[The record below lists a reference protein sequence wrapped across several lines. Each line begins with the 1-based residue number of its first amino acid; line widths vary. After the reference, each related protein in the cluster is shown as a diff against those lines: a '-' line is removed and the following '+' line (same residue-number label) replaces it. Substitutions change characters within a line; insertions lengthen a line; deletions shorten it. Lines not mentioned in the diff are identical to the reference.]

1 MASSQRYIFF
11 TFCIDKF
18 FAGCYTKHIKTK
30 GSVQEAKRTAPFTLY
45 ENKILCTIRYHG
57 NGVICGYK
65 PRVTP
70 RFILRSEINMKT
82 LRKFAVLA
90 LLALTVSLTSC
101 GGSEDTDDS
110 QSAASPQ
117 AEQTATAAETVKV
130 GILHS
135 QSGTMAMAEKPMIEA
150 VQMAIDEINADG
162 GVLGKQISYVSED
175 GASDAAIFAEK
186 ATKLLTKDD
195 VATIFGCWTSASR
208 KAVLPVVEGNKGLL
222 WYPVQYEGLESSHN
236 IMYTAPCPNQQ
247 AIPALDY
254 IMENIKP
261 KSGDKVKVFLFG
273 SDYVYPRTT
282 NTIIK
287 AMQPEYGF
295 EIVGEEYI
303 PLGYT
308 DCSTVITKIQH
319 SGADIIINTINGDS
333 NVSFFKQYRDA
344 GLKPEDIQVMSFSAY
359 EEDIRGMGPE
369 YSEGTLFAWNYFQ
382 SIDTP
387 ESKEFTEKFQ
397 KLYGSDKV
405 TGDPVVNAYE
415 GVYLWKNAVEA
426 ANSFEVEDVIKVC
439 ESGSVE
445 AETPEGLVTIA
456 AGDTHHCLQK
466 VFVGA
471 ADKDGQIQS
480 LWETSERVEPDP
492 WLKSYSWA
500 ASAGL
505 GN

>member
-1 MASSQRYIFF
+1 M
-11 TFCIDKF
+11 K
-18 FAGCYTKHIKTK
+18 K
-30 GSVQEAKRTAPFTLY
+30 
-45 ENKILCTIRYHG
+45 
-57 NGVICGYK
+57 
-65 PRVTP
+65 
-70 RFILRSEINMKT
+70 LRSLSLVALM
-82 LRKFAVLA
+82 AV
-90 LLALTVSLTSC
+90 TVSLSGCGSSAGTSTSAATT
-101 GGSEDTDDS
+101 GEQT
-110 QSAASPQ
+110 SAAS
-117 AEQTATAAETVKV
+117 TASGDTIKV

-150 VQMAIDEINADG
+150 VQMAIDEINASG

-186 ATKLLTKDD
+186 ATKLLTKDN

-208 KAVLPVVEGNKGLL
+208 KAVLPVVEGNNGLL

-261 KSGDKVKVFLFG
+261 KSGDKVKIFLFG

-287 AMQPEYGF
+287 AMQPDYGF

-308 DCSTVITKIQH
+308 DCSTVITKIQQ
-319 SGADIIINTINGDS
+319 SGADIIVNTINGDS

-369 YSEGTLFAWNYFQ
+369 YSDGTLFAWNYFQ

-387 ESKEFTEKFQ
+387 ESKDFTEKFQ
-397 KLYGSDKV
+397 SLYGSDKV

-415 GVYLWKNAVEA
+415 GVYLWKKAVET
-426 ANSFEVEDVIKVC
+426 ANSFDVEEVIKVC

-445 AETPEGLVTIA
+445 TDTPEGVVSIA

-466 VFVGA
+466 VFIGV

-480 LWETSERVEPDP
+480 VWETSDRVEPDP
-492 WLKSYSWA
+492 WLKSYAWA
-500 ASAGL
+500 ESAGL
-505 GN
+505 GS

>member
-1 MASSQRYIFF
+1 MK
-11 TFCIDKF
+11 KF
-18 FAGCYTKHIKTK
+18 RH
-30 GSVQEAKRTAPFTLY
+30 
-45 ENKILCTIRYHG
+45 
-57 NGVICGYK
+57 
-65 PRVTP
+65 
-70 RFILRSEINMKT
+70 
-82 LRKFAVLA
+82 LA
-90 LLALTVSLTSC
+90 LLSAMAMMASLSGCASTGTGSSSGSASAAQTSS
-101 GGSEDTDDS
+101 GSAPAAEDTI
-110 QSAASPQ
+110 
-117 AEQTATAAETVKV
+117 KV

-135 QSGTMAMAEKPMIEA
+135 QSGTMAMAEKPMIQA
-150 VQMAIDEINADG
+150 VEMAIDEINASG
-162 GVLGKQISYVSED
+162 GVLGKQITYVSED

-186 ATKLLTKDD
+186 ATKLLTKDN

-208 KAVLPVVEGNKGLL
+208 KAVLPVVEGNNGLL

-261 KSGDKVKVFLFG
+261 KSGDTVKVFLFG

-287 AMQPEYGF
+287 AMQPDYGF

-308 DCSTVITKIQH
+308 DCSTVITKIQQ
-319 SGADIIINTINGDS
+319 SGADVIVNTINGDS

-387 ESKEFTEKFQ
+387 ESKEFTDKFHN
-397 KLYGSDKV
+397 LYGADKV

-415 GVYLWKNAVEA
+415 GVYLWKKAVEA
-426 ANSFEVEDVIKVC
+426 ANSFDVEEVIKVC
-439 ESGSVE
+439 ESGTVE
-445 AETPEGLVTIA
+445 VDTPEGKITIA
-456 AGDTHHCLQK
+456 EGDTHHCLQK
-466 VFVGA
+466 VFVGV

-480 LWETSERVEPDP
+480 LWETEDRVSPDP

-500 ASAGL
+500 ESAGL
-505 GN
+505 GS

>member
-1 MASSQRYIFF
+1 MK
-11 TFCIDKF
+11 KF
-18 FAGCYTKHIKTK
+18 RH
-30 GSVQEAKRTAPFTLY
+30 
-45 ENKILCTIRYHG
+45 
-57 NGVICGYK
+57 
-65 PRVTP
+65 
-70 RFILRSEINMKT
+70 
-82 LRKFAVLA
+82 LA
-90 LLALTVSLTSC
+90 LLSAMAMMASLSGCASTGSSSGSASGAQTSA
-101 GGSEDTDDS
+101 GSAPASEDTI
-110 QSAASPQ
+110 
-117 AEQTATAAETVKV
+117 KV

-135 QSGTMAMAEKPMIEA
+135 QSGTMAMAEKPMIQA
-150 VQMAIDEINADG
+150 VEMAIDEINASG
-162 GVLGKQISYVSED
+162 GVLGKQITYVSED

-186 ATKLLTKDD
+186 ATKLLTKDN

-261 KSGDKVKVFLFG
+261 KSGDTVKVFLFG

-287 AMQPEYGF
+287 AMQPDYGF

-308 DCSTVITKIQH
+308 DCSTVITKIQQ
-319 SGADIIINTINGDS
+319 SGADVIVNTINGDS

-387 ESKEFTEKFQ
+387 ESKEFTDKFHN
-397 KLYGSDKV
+397 LYGADKG

-415 GVYLWKNAVEA
+415 GVYLWKKAVEA
-426 ANSFEVEDVIKVC
+426 ANSFDVEEVIKVC
-439 ESGSVE
+439 ESGTVE
-445 AETPEGLVTIA
+445 VDTPEGKITIA
-456 AGDTHHCLQK
+456 EGDTHHCLQK
-466 VFVGA
+466 VFVGV

-480 LWETSERVEPDP
+480 LWETEDRVSPDP

-500 ASAGL
+500 ESAGL
-505 GN
+505 GS